1 MLTLDKMIA
10 DDFGVLPDLIAQ
22 NAAAHPDKVAL
33 IQDDRSMTWGA
44 LGALVDRVA
53 AGLQRDRVRQTQALS
68 VCATTSIEYAALY
81 LGGLRAGA
89 AVAPIAPSSTPR
101 QIVAMVNDSGAS
113 LFFLDKGVAAEMGDA
128 LAGVNTRQIALDG
141 SDVGQAFYD
150 WLPAEGA
157 KPSPVT
163 IGKKDPFNIIY
174 SSGTTGTPKGIVQ
187 SHGMRWRHLA
197 PRVDGI
203 GFGPD
208 AVAFIST
215 PLYSNTTLVHFFP
228 ALAGGGTVVMLAKF
242 DVVKW
247 LTAAQTHRV
256 THAMLVPVQYRRLL
270 EHPDFDKYDLSSFVM
285 KFATSAPFA
294 AELKKQAL
302 ERWPG
307 GLIEYY
313 GMTEGG
319 GGFMLQGHLYPDKLH
334 TVGQASPGAIIKMI
348 DEDGNEVGPNEVGEI
363 IGRSSATM
371 NGYHNQPGK
380 TAEAQWIDPGTG
392 DVYIRTG
399 DVGRLDEDGFLTL
412 MDRRKD
418 MIISGG
424 FNVYPSDLEQVI
436 VQHPAVVEAAV
447 IAAPSDAWGETP
459 VAFVA
464 LKPGATATADEIKAF
479 TNAKVGKTQRVSD
492 VVLVDSLPR
501 SHIGK
506 VLKRELRDSYVT
518 G

>member
-1 MLTLDKMIA
+1 
-10 DDFGVLPDLIAQ
+10 
-22 NAAAHPDKVAL
+22 
-33 IQDDRSMTWGA
+33 
-44 LGALVDRVA
+44 
-53 AGLQRDRVRQTQALS
+53 
-68 VCATTSIEYAALY
+68 
-81 LGGLRAGA
+81 
-89 AVAPIAPSSTPR
+89 
-101 QIVAMVNDSGAS
+101 
-113 LFFLDKGVAAEMGDA
+113 
-128 LAGVNTRQIALDG
+128 
-141 SDVGQAFYD
+141 
-150 WLPAEGA
+150 
-157 KPSPVT
+157 
-163 IGKKDPFNIIY
+163 
-174 SSGTTGTPKGIVQ
+174 
-187 SHGMRWRHLA
+187 
-197 PRVDGI
+197 
-203 GFGPD
+203 
-208 AVAFIST
+208 
-215 PLYSNTTLVHFFP
+215 
-228 ALAGGGTVVMLAKF
+228 
-242 DVVKW
+242 
-247 LTAAQTHRV
+247 
-256 THAMLVPVQYRRLL
+256 
-270 EHPDFDKYDLSSFVM
+270 
-285 KFATSAPFA
+285 
-294 AELKKQAL
+294 
-302 ERWPG
+302 
-307 GLIEYY
+307 
-313 GMTEGG
+313 
-319 GGFMLQGHLYPDKLH
+319 
-334 TVGQASPGAIIKMI
+334 MI